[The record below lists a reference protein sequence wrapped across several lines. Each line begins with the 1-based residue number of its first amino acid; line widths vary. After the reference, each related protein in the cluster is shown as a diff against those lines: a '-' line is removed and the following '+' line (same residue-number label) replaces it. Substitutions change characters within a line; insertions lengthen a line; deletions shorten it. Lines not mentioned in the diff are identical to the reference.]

1 MKQISL
7 FLTLVYF
14 SVTTVWCQ
22 QPFWQDNFNNGCA
35 IGCLG
40 SGYISGVNG
49 AWSVSST
56 GLNGATANVWYVSC
70 AEDGFPTAFPCGGNC
85 QAVPADG
92 TAHVGNVST
101 STNAGI
107 ICPAGDCGAI
117 YDDTSVSEA
126 TDTRL
131 ETPIINATNLTGI
144 AFQFNYLLVGNG
156 CANDYLQVQ
165 YFDGSIWSTLVNCLP
180 STGNGCA
187 PQGTWVVNY
196 SVNLPPSATHNP
208 NIRMGFRWVS
218 NGTNSGGFRSV
229 AINDCVM
236 SYTALPLTVATFEV
250 EPVEDKQ
257 VSVSWSS
264 APQADVSTY
273 FLERSG
279 DGKNYQSLEEFKIT
293 PSSSSY
299 FSYQDNQPLVGEGWY
314 RIRQVLNSGQT
325 LYSLAEKVNLIAPS
339 GIRLDV
345 PTVYENGI
353 SELRPDFYSSVN
365 RNFVFRLFDTTGK
378 TLFQS
383 PSTKLSAGSQNIQL
397 PIPALSAGTYIFQ
410 VLPEISPE
418 SVDLPLPIYTR
429 LMVR

>member
-1 MKQISL
+1 
-7 FLTLVYF
+7 
-14 SVTTVWCQ
+14 
-22 QPFWQDNFNNGCA
+22 
-35 IGCLG
+35 
-40 SGYISGVNG
+40 
-49 AWSVSST
+49 
-56 GLNGATANVWYVSC
+56 
-70 AEDGFPTAFPCGGNC
+70 
-85 QAVPADG
+85 
-92 TAHVGNVST
+92 
-101 STNAGI
+101 
-107 ICPAGDCGAI
+107 
-117 YDDTSVSEA
+117 
-126 TDTRL
+126 
-131 ETPIINATNLTGI
+131 
-144 AFQFNYLLVGNG
+144 
-156 CANDYLQVQ
+156 
-165 YFDGSIWSTLVNCLP
+165 
-180 STGNGCA
+180 
-187 PQGTWVVNY
+187 
-196 SVNLPPSATHNP
+196 
-208 NIRMGFRWVS
+208 
-218 NGTNSGGFRSV
+218 
-229 AINDCVM
+229 
-236 SYTALPLTVATFEV
+236 V